1 MLPLQQPL
9 APLPPLPPLPP
20 LQPADMGAQLGLQ
33 GSPLSPQP
41 GLPPVGLPPSVGL
54 HPQQPVVQVQVQQ
67 QPHVVVQA
75 VQPQPGLGLNM
86 GMGIGGGQRPLLQQD
101 SFTSDQRA
109 LFKQMSLGIQ
119 VCALREFIE
128 SWEGCRGV
136 RTAWRFLVWYLWGVA
151 LGLRHGASRPARA
164 SAAAAPSADVPS
176 FSPTLLLAAR
186 DCGRGGW
193 LLHWLAAPGQPAS
206 GRPGSA

>member
-1 MLPLQQPL
+1 MGPNMLPLQQPL
-9 APLPPLPPLPP
+9 APLAPLPPLPP

-41 GLPPVGLPPSVGL
+41 GLPPVGLPPSLGL

-86 GMGIGGGQRPLLQQD
+86 GMAMGGGQRPLLQQD

-119 VCALREFIE
+119 VCALREVYE

-136 RTAWRFLVWYLWGVA
+136 RTAWRFLAWRLSW
-151 LGLRHGASRPARA
+151 RGAE
-164 SAAAAPSADVPS
+164 SAARCKPTSPSKRCSCPLRRC
-176 FSPTLLLAAR
+176 TLLLSHLAPCSAR
-186 DCGRGGW
+186 LRTW
-193 LLHWLAAPGQPAS
+193 KLATTLAR
-206 GRPGSA
+206 RPRATR